1 MKNKFIAILL
11 AVAAT
16 FTFSQAAFAQHNGH
30 NGGGHNGGYHNNG
43 PVYHGPSRGYDHGNR
58 GWDNRGW
65 NNRGYDYRGWNN
77 YRGYD
82 RGYRG
87 FSGRDFAWGL
97 GLGYLLNAPRYYSA
111 PRYYYYD
118 APVRTAPV
126 VQYYVDQ
133 YGREYYLDYDGYA
146 VFTGRTIR

>member
-16 FTFSQAAFAQHNGH
+16 FTFSQAAFAQHY
-30 NGGGHNGGYHNNG
+30 GHNGGYHNNG
-43 PVYHGPSRGYDHGNR
+43 PVRGYDHGNR

-65 NNRGYDYRGWNN
+65 NNRGWDNRGWNN
-77 YRGYD
+77 RGWDYRGYD

-87 FSGRDFAWGL
+87 FSGRDFAWGF